1 MGDTLKTKV
10 LPFLQRTFQEW
21 QKDRC
26 LDMGTS
32 LAYYTL
38 FSLFP
43 LLLIMLSIVG
53 FVVREGTDARKQ
65 IMIFVNGALASQIQ
79 LIDVIT
85 GALDN
90 LSANSPGAISI
101 GSLILLMSA
110 SGVFLALDRSFD
122 IIWDFDPAAQPQ
134 KGIAGQALTIIQQ
147 RLFAFA
153 LVVGCAFLVLVSM
166 LSNVVI
172 GIVIEVVGQYTGGIV
187 EQEFLLRTAQFFASL
202 LILTLVLMLLFKYLP
217 HVRVAWGDVWLGALI
232 TAILFV
238 VLQRLISGVGIQIGS
253 NFQSYGAI
261 GGVMALMLWI
271 YLTSLILFLGG
282 ELTYVYAHMFGSY
295 SKPPA
300 PEQEEAAAPGEATE
314 LVQVVPDAVKAATT
328 APRPAANAAPLPHA
342 RQAARTDRP
351 ASQNTIVAAGVG
363 AIVGMLGACTIG
375 LGALI
380 IGVRRAVQRLRGTPG
395 R

>member
-43 LLLIMLSIVG
+43 LLLIMLSSVG
-53 FVVREGTDARKQ
+53 FVVREGTNAHTEL
-65 IMIFVNGALASQIQ
+65 IAFLNGALASQPQ
-79 LIDVIT
+79 LVDMIT
-85 GALDN
+85 ETLND
-90 LSANSPGAISI
+90 LSDNSPGAISI
-101 GSLILLMSA
+101 GTLILLMSA
-110 SGVFLALDRSFD
+110 SGVFLALDRAFD
-122 IIWDFDPAAQPQ
+122 IIWNFDPATQP
-134 KGIAGQALTIIQQ
+134 KTGIAGQALTIIRQ

-172 GIVIEVVGQYTGGIV
+172 GIIIEVVGQYTNGMV

-202 LILTLVLMLLFKYLP
+202 LILMLVLMLLFKYLP
-217 HVRVAWGDVWLGALI
+217 HVRVAWGDVWLGALV

-238 VLQRLISGVGIQIGS
+238 ALQQLISSTSIQIGS

-261 GGVMALMLWI
+261 CGVMSLMLWI
-271 YLTSLILFLGG
+271 YMTSLILFLGG
-282 ELTYVYAHMFGSY
+282 EMTYVYAQMFGRCSE
-295 SKPPA
+295 PPA
-300 PEQEEAAAPGEATE
+300 PEQEKPAAPEEATE
-314 LVQVVPDAVKAATT
+314 LVQVVPDAVTAAMT
-328 APRPAANAAPLPHA
+328 APRPAANAAPLPQA

-351 ASQNTIVAAGVG
+351 ASQTTIVAAGVG

>member
-43 LLLIMLSIVG
+43 LLLIMLSSVG
-53 FVVREGTDARKQ
+53 FVVREGTNAHTEL
-65 IMIFVNGALASQIQ
+65 IAFLNGALASQPQ
-79 LIDVIT
+79 LVDMIT
-85 GALDN
+85 ETLND
-90 LSANSPGAISI
+90 LSDNSPGAISI
-101 GSLILLMSA
+101 GTLILLMSA
-110 SGVFLALDRSFD
+110 SGVFLALDRAFD
-122 IIWDFDPAAQPQ
+122 IIWNFDPATQP
-134 KGIAGQALTIIQQ
+134 KTGIAGQALTIIRQ

-172 GIVIEVVGQYTGGIV
+172 GIIIEVVGQYTNGMV

-202 LILTLVLMLLFKYLP
+202 LILMLVLMLLFKYLP
-217 HVRVAWGDVWLGALI
+217 HVRVAWGDVWLGALV

-238 VLQRLISGVGIQIGS
+238 ALQQMISSTSIQIGS

-261 GGVMALMLWI
+261 CGVMSLMLWI
-271 YLTSLILFLGG
+271 YMTSLILFLGG
-282 ELTYVYAHMFGSY
+282 EMTYVYAQMFGRCSE
-295 SKPPA
+295 PPA
-300 PEQEEAAAPGEATE
+300 PEQEKPAAPEEATE
-314 LVQVVPDAVKAATT
+314 LVQVVPDAVTAAMT
-328 APRPAANAAPLPHA
+328 APRPAANAAPLPQA

-351 ASQNTIVAAGVG
+351 ASQTTIVAAGVG